1 MILTESQPRPVVTPV
16 AAAATGSTAVSGGSA
31 CLYISLMAI
40 TLHWFLPTNGDSRTD
55 LSLGNAVGGAGS
67 RADAFGAD
75 RAPDLDYLSLVAGAA
90 EKLGFTGAL
99 TPTSSWCEDAWVF
112 TAALTQLTEHFK
124 YLVAFRPGL
133 QAPTLVAQAA
143 ATYQRISRNR
153 LLLNVVTGGDD
164 VEQRRFGDY
173 LGKSERYERAAEFL
187 TIFRQLWSGEPVTF
201 TGKHLSVENATIIPA
216 DTWPDIYLGGSSAE
230 ALEVAAEHADVY
242 LTWGEPP
249 AQVAEKLDAVRHQV
263 KNLGRARRAAG
274 ELRFGIRLHV
284 ISRPTEEE
292 AWAQAD
298 KLLAGLDPESIKRA
312 QQVQRSSQS
321 EGQRRM
327 SALHGGRTDNLE
339 VSPNLWAGIGLVRGG
354 AGTALV
360 GSHEQVADRIAEYHE
375 LGLDEFILSG
385 YPHLEEAFT
394 FGEGVVP
401 ILAERGL
408 LADRRS

>member
-112 TAALTQLTEHFK
+112 TAALTQRTEHFK

>member
-1 MILTESQPRPVVTPV
+1 
-16 AAAATGSTAVSGGSA
+16 
-31 CLYISLMAI
+31 MAI

-112 TAALTQLTEHFK
+112 TAALTQRTEHFK

-216 DTWPDIYLGGSSAE
+216 ETWPDIYLGGSSAE

>member
-1 MILTESQPRPVVTPV
+1 
-16 AAAATGSTAVSGGSA
+16 
-31 CLYISLMAI
+31 MAI

-112 TAALTQLTEHFK
+112 TAALTQRTEHFK

-164 VEQRRFGDY
+164 IEQRRFGDY

-216 DTWPDIYLGGSSAE
+216 ETWPDIYLGGSSAE

-385 YPHLEEAFT
+385 YPHLEEAFS
-394 FGEGVVP
+394 FGEGVIP

-408 LADRRS
+408 LTDRHA

>member
-1 MILTESQPRPVVTPV
+1 
-16 AAAATGSTAVSGGSA
+16 
-31 CLYISLMAI
+31 MAI

-112 TAALTQLTEHFK
+112 TAALTQRTEHFK

-164 VEQRRFGDY
+164 IEQRRFGDY

-216 DTWPDIYLGGSSAE
+216 ETWPDIYLGGSSAE

-385 YPHLEEAFT
+385 YPHLEEAFS
-394 FGEGVVP
+394 FGEGVIP

-408 LADRRS
+408 LADRHS